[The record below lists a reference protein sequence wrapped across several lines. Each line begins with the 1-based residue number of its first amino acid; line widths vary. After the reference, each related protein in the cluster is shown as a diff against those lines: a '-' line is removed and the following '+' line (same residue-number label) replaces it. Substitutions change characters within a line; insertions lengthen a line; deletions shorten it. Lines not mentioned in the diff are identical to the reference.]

1 MIKSLKHMLQV
12 AAFASVAAGA
22 SPAFAAEPTGI
33 WYDHTGRGAV
43 EIVKCGGNNL
53 CGRLVWLKHS
63 NHKEG
68 CGLQIFGD
76 VKPVASGV
84 WDGGWII
91 DPEKD
96 PNTKYSVEL
105 TLLSPKSLKVVGYL
119 GTKFFSETMT
129 WKRAPDDLKRCR
141 A

>member
-1 MIKSLKHMLQV
+1 MIKSLKHMLQI
-12 AAFASVAAGA
+12 AAFATVAVGA
-22 SPAFAAEPTGI
+22 SPALAAEPTGI

-96 PNTKYSVEL
+96 LNTKYSVEL
-105 TLLSPKSLKVVGYL
+105 TLLNPKSLKVVGYM
-119 GTKFFSETMT
+119 GSKFFSETMM
-129 WKRAPDDLKRCR
+129 WKRAPDDLKRCG